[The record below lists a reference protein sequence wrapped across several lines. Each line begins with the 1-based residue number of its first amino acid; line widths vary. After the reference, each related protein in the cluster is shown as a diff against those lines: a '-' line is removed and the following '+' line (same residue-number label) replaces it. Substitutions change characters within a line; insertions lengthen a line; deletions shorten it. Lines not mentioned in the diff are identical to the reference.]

1 MDDPII
7 TTRAAA
13 KLLGVSIRTA
23 QVWIEQNAIESWKT
37 PGGHRR
43 VRRSAVTELMG
54 RLKPHT
60 AQPSTFA
67 VIHASEHRLGH
78 YCDALA
84 ATPECA
90 VVADGDAYAALLSIG
105 VLMPSIVIVELN
117 RMDRD
122 RLTMIRRIG
131 QHPALGHTQLLVI
144 SPLGAAHLA
153 AETELGERLHVLGAE
168 WTEAELQARVRGLL
182 GQADEAA
189 RQLVAVDGA
198 SEGAPEAASKG
209 APGGARETP
218 VPANEARRLQ
228 AVAAAGL
235 LDTPEEE
242 AFDEITQLAA
252 QLFDAPIALLTLLTP
267 DRQWFKSHFGLERTE
282 TPRSWAFCNF
292 TILENHVLVVE
303 DAATDVR
310 FARNPFVTGEPHIR
324 FYAGTPVRDVQ
335 GYPLGSLCVLDRVP
349 RQFDATQRATLTT
362 LGSLASDRINLRI
375 RERQLR
381 WAQNKTH

>member
-54 RLKPHT
+54 RLKPQT

-78 YCDALA
+78 YCDVLA

-90 VVADGDAYAALLSIG
+90 VVADSDAYAALLSIG

-168 WTEAELQARVRGLL
+168 WTEAELQTRVRDLL
-182 GQADEAA
+182 SQVDEAA
-189 RQLVAVDGA
+189 RQPVTVDGA
-198 SEGAPEAASKG
+198 PDM
-209 APGGARETP
+209 P

-235 LDTPEEE
+235 LDTPEED

-252 QLFDAPIALLTLLTP
+252 QLFGAPIALLTLLTP
-267 DRQWFKSHFGLERTE
+267 ERQVFKSHFGLERTE

-292 TILENHVLVVE
+292 TILENDVLVVE
-303 DAATDVR
+303 DAATDAR
-310 FARNPFVTGEPHIR
+310 FARNPFVTDEPHIR

-335 GYPLGSLCVLDRVP
+335 GYPLGSLCVFDRVP
-349 RQFDATQRATLTT
+349 RQFNATQKAKLST

>member
-84 ATPECA
+84 ATPEYA

-153 AETELGERLHVLGAE
+153 AETELGERLHVLGVE

-189 RQLVAVDGA
+189 RQLVVVDSAPEGA
-198 SEGAPEAASKG
+198 SEGA
-209 APGGARETP
+209 RDTP

-252 QLFDAPIALLTLLTP
+252 QWFDAPIALLTLLTP

-292 TILENHVLVVE
+292 TVLENHVLVVE
-303 DAATDVR
+303 DAATDAR

-335 GYPLGSLCVLDRVP
+335 GYPLGSLCVLDRAP
-349 RQFDATQRATLTT
+349 RHFDDTQRATLTT

>member
-1 MDDPII
+1 
-7 TTRAAA
+7 
-13 KLLGVSIRTA
+13 
-23 QVWIEQNAIESWKT
+23 
-37 PGGHRR
+37 
-43 VRRSAVTELMG
+43 
-54 RLKPHT
+54 
-60 AQPSTFA
+60 
-67 VIHASEHRLGH
+67 
-78 YCDALA
+78 
-84 ATPECA
+84 
-90 VVADGDAYAALLSIG
+90 
-105 VLMPSIVIVELN
+105 
-117 RMDRD
+117 
-122 RLTMIRRIG
+122 MIRRIG

-168 WTEAELQARVRGLL
+168 WTEAELQARVRSLL

-189 RQLVAVDGA
+189 RRPVAVDA
-198 SEGAPEAASKG
+198 APEGAPD
-209 APGGARETP
+209 TP

-292 TILENHVLVVE
+292 TVLENHVLVVE
-303 DAATDVR
+303 DAATDAR
-310 FARNPFVTGEPHIR
+310 FARNPFVTSEPHIR

-335 GYPLGSLCVLDRVP
+335 GYPLGSLCVLDRAP
-349 RQFDATQRATLTT
+349 RPFDATQRAMLTT

>member
-13 KLLGVSIRTA
+13 RMLGVSIRTA

-54 RLKPHT
+54 RLKRHT
-60 AQPSTFA
+60 AQPSTFV

-78 YCDALA
+78 YCDVLA

-90 VVADGDAYAALLSIG
+90 VVADSDAYAALLSIG

-131 QHPALGHTQLLVI
+131 QHPALGHTRLLV
-144 SPLGAAHLA
+144 LGQAGAGRLA
-153 AETELGERLHVLGAE
+153 EEAGLGERLHVL
-168 WTEAELQARVRGLL
+168 EADESGTQLQERVRALL
-182 GQADEAA
+182 GE
-189 RQLVAVDGA
+189 VDGA
-198 SEGAPEAASKG
+198 VDITPAQ
-209 APGGARETP
+209 PGSTDGTAGFP
-218 VPANEARRLQ
+218 APANEALRLQ
-228 AVAAAGL
+228 AVAATGL
-235 LDTPEEE
+235 VDTLEED
-242 AFDEITQLAA
+242 AFDEITKLAA
-252 QLFDAPIALLTLLTP
+252 QLFHTPISLLTLLTP
-267 DRQWFKSHFGLERTE
+267 ERQWFKSHFGLAREE

-292 TILENHVLVVE
+292 TILDNEVFVVE
-303 DAATDVR
+303 DASADSR
-310 FARNPFVTGEPHIR
+310 FARNPLVTGEPHMR
-324 FYAGTPVRDVQ
+324 FYAGIPVRDVQ
-335 GYPLGSLCVLDRVP
+335 GYPLGSLCVIDRTP
-349 RQFDATQRATLTT
+349 RQFDAAQKSALATLGD
-362 LGSLASDRINLRI
+362 LVSDRINLRI

-381 WAQNKTH
+381 WAQNKAH